1 MEEILKK
8 IVETGTQFGLK
19 LIFAAAI
26 LIIGIKLSKW
36 AVKIILKSRT
46 LSGMDEGVR
55 KFIGKSVKITL
66 YVLIIISAAGIL
78 GIPYASFVAILGSA
92 GVAIGLALQGS
103 LSNIAAGILILVNKP
118 FKVGDYIAA
127 GDIEGT
133 VSEIGFFATKIITAD
148 NKQVSYP
155 NAALSNTSVTD
166 YTALGTRRIDLVFS
180 TSYDSDIDTVKN
192 ILINVASA
200 DSLVFSEPKPEAH
213 LSNHADSALEFKLM
227 IWCKSSD
234 YWTVRY
240 NMLENVKKAF
250 DKEKIEIPY
259 PKLDVSVQQIKGEK

>member
-1 MEEILKK
+1 MHIFTGVSASPGVVIGPVEQIDHGTTGLHRIVCDPFRERALYDVAVVLAKDELRRLSQRAKGPDADILLFQIALLEDESFTNEI
-8 IVETGTQFGLK
+8 
-19 LIFAAAI
+19 
-26 LIIGIKLSKW
+26 
-36 AVKIILKSRT
+36 
-46 LSGMDEGVR
+46 
-55 KFIGKSVKITL
+55 
-66 YVLIIISAAGIL
+66 
-78 GIPYASFVAILGSA
+78 
-92 GVAIGLALQGS
+92 
-103 LSNIAAGILILVNKP
+103 
-118 FKVGDYIAA
+118 GDYIAA

-227 IWCKSSD
+227 VWCKSSD

-259 PKLDVSVQQIKGEK
+259 PKLDVSVQQVKGEK